1 MIYLSVWILKMI
13 GGARVA
19 REKRREE
26 WKKKK
31 HIQTQRVFV
40 LVNRFTVE
48 P

>member
-26 WKKKK
+26 REKKET
-31 HIQTQRVFV
+31 HPDTESFCFSQ
-40 LVNRFTVE
+40 
-48 P
+48 